1 MGIHEDR
8 FSTLRS
14 RSSAAVLVVV
24 LTPILALQP
33 QVPSAQK
40 VPADARF
47 HSLPPDA
54 LAQDKQGGAAP
65 DAKAL
70 YKQHCQ
76 LCHLDGSAPI
86 AELNFADGQWKHGS
100 GVNDIVTVVRDGSP
114 GTAMLGFKDKLTEK
128 EILALAEYVRTFD
141 KSLKGEKP
149 KKSAKPRD

>member
-1 MGIHEDR
+1 MSDVR
-8 FSTLRS
+8 RTLLVT
-14 RSSAAVLVVV
+14 AA
-24 LTPILALQP
+24 LASWTVAAAAP
-33 QVPSAQK
+33 FDWP
-40 VPADARF
+40 
-47 HSLPPDA
+47 A